1 MLRVSSASDTRTDA
15 DREDSHVDHFGMM
28 LPLYRCTEVAI
39 WLLLLPTV
47 NKNVSNST

>member
-28 LPLYRCTEVAI
+28 LPLYGSCNLAAAAA
-39 WLLLLPTV
+39 
-47 NKNVSNST
+47 NGK